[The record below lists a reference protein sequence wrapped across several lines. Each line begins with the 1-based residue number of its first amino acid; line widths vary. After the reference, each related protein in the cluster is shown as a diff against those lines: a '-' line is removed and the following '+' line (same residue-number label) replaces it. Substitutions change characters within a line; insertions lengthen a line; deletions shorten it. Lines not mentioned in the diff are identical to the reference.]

1 MKRPAGGAV
10 GPSLIGAP
18 RAVIREPHPAMR
30 AVLKHLLL
38 REGYAVEVC
47 GEDREA
53 APGPTLLLAGAE
65 DGSGL
70 YMFRTRD
77 AAGALPRLSGGVDL
91 PGEPGLEAFGIH
103 AFLPKPFGSADVL
116 RVVWAV
122 GGIDG
127 RKKGPR
133 DTEGSK

>member
-1 MKRPAGGAV
+1 
-10 GPSLIGAP
+10 
-18 RAVIREPHPAMR
+18 MR

-77 AAGALPRLSGGVDL
+77 AAGALPRLSGGS
-91 PGEPGLEAFGIH
+91 
-103 AFLPKPFGSADVL
+103 GSA
-116 RVVWAV
+116 
-122 GGIDG
+122 G
-127 RKKGPR
+127 RTR
-133 DTEGSK
+133 S